1 MRVPH
6 LKVAVRTIDVTNKS
20 MNKSNKKTPSAVSLT
35 VKDIRQ
41 DVEINDLVE
50 MIKN

>member
-20 MNKSNKKTPSAVSLT
+20 MNESTKETPSAVSFT
-35 VKDIRQ
+35 VRDIRQ
-41 DVEINDLVE
+41 DVEINDLEV
-50 MIKN
+50 IATS